1 MVILKKY
8 PVTYQGQE
16 YEVRWEVDSI
26 YRDWSDIP
34 DKLISLYLYKV
45 DERKR
50 FSRILGKKKYTEIYS
65 SNKKVI
71 DGYIAGYIKKN
82 NPGLLLI
89 EEVNALFKN
98 YISEQDKINKQE
110 LLNQIQIKELSK
122 WDGIIK

>member
-26 YRDWSDIP
+26 YRYCSDISNVT
-34 DKLISLYLYKV
+34 SLYLYKV
-45 DERKR
+45 DERKG

-65 SNKKVI
+65 SSKKVI
-71 DGYIAGYIKKN
+71 DEYIAGYIKKD
-82 NPGLLLI
+82 NPELLLI
-89 EEVNALFKN
+89 EEVNVLFKS
-98 YISEQDKINKQE
+98 YISEQDIINKRE
-110 LLNQIQIKELSK
+110 LLKQIQIKELSE